1 MAYRMPKLK
10 DSGVAKIAE
19 SMAWIS
25 IPLMLIGILL
35 TRARLIEPMAGISIV
50 AAAASLA
57 MSAIAVAVVASIEIW
72 NTGRNGLGAVLR
84 ASIVAMLVVA
94 YPGYLAVQ
102 SLRLPRITDVSTD
115 IEDAPAFS
123 RTPAVMAARQGHHH
137 SALEARQ
144 RAAQLRAYPDI
155 RTLQLE
161 LDPEDAFRLVKEALG
176 VLKWQIIAEVPP
188 GPRSNQAFIEVI
200 AETRLMRFRD
210 DLVIRIRPAGNET
223 KIDIRSASR
232 VGRHD
237 FGGNASR
244 IRRLI
249 EEITANRE

>member
-1 MAYRMPKLK
+1 MAYRMPPLK

-35 TRARLIEPMAGISIV
+35 TRAGLIEPMIGIAVVS
-50 AAAASLA
+50 ASASLA
-57 MSAIAVAVVASIEIW
+57 VSAIAVAGVASIEIW
-72 NTGRNGLGAVLR
+72 NTGRNGLGAVMR
-84 ASIVAMLVVA
+84 ATIVAMIVVA
-94 YPGYLAVQ
+94 YPGYLALQ
-102 SLRLPRITDVSTD
+102 SLRLPRINDVSTD
-115 IEDAPAFS
+115 IEDAPSFS
-123 RTPAVMAARQGHHH
+123 RTPAVLAARQGHYHM
-137 SALEARQ
+137 ALEPRH
-144 RAAQLRAYPDI
+144 RVAQIRSYPDI

-176 VLKWQIIAEVPP
+176 VLKWRIIEEVPP
-188 GPRSNQAFIEVI
+188 GQRSTQAQIEVI
-200 AETRLMRFRD
+200 AETPLMRFRD

-223 KIDIRSASR
+223 RIDIRSASR

-237 FGGNASR
+237 FGGNANR